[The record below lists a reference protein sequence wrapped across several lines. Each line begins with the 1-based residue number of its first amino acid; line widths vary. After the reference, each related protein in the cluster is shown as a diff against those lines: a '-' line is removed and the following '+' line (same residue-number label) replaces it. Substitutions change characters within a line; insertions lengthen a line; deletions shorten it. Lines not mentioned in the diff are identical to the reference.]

1 MEKDLDAW
9 LRRQA
14 VHIVDE
20 LPDDPGHMLKVL
32 AYAREIVETFLV
44 VQKPEQRG
52 QEAQPLP
59 FRVRAA

>member
-1 MEKDLDAW
+1 MDSNLDAW

-32 AYAREIVETFLV
+32 AYAREFVESFLV
-44 VQKPEQRG
+44 SRKAEQRG
-52 QEAQPLP
+52 QEGQPLP
-59 FRVRAA
+59 FRVLAA